1 MAFRLMLASAA
12 TLALGAAALLAQPE
26 PPAERVA
33 TRAEYLAV
41 HPQPTPVVSASCTP
55 APLRAPA
62 EAHI

>member
-12 TLALGAAALLAQPE
+12 ALALGATALLAQPE

-33 TRAEYLAV
+33 TRAEFLAA
-41 HPQPTPVVSASCTP
+41 HKPPQAIPVACTP
-55 APLRAPA
+55 ALPAAPR